1 MKLSVL
7 SVSNETITPSY
18 ISDLET
24 FSGKAAGVC
33 YMKEQYFDSY
43 VSDPEKAKNRFDRV
57 IGTGHHSI
65 ADHSFITVLLEDIP
79 KITAMVLNSL
89 GFYNT
94 SEKSGR
100 YTVMSSD
107 GMNKVLYEKWKN
119 KFIELITNY
128 DITIDEKLREKLA
141 MENARYMLSVFEPS
155 TTMMYTTSLRMWS
168 YLVCWLKDYLET
180 ADESTEFDKRVKKCL
195 NDLYLQI
202 LATKCYS
209 TQIVD
214 NKNKK
219 LNFLS
224 YQVGYP
230 IAKADECY
238 KESYTLKYSTSFASL
253 AQLQRHRT
261 IDYFMCFNGNVTSYY
276 VPELI
281 KNQGKDLVEEWL
293 TDLNSISDTY
303 PNATLVDVVEQGTI
317 TNFMLKCDERLCGRT
332 QLETFHNVRTQL
344 FKLALSWDK
353 SEFMLSELEKHIQ
366 SGNVIM
372 KCGRVR
378 CAEPCHWGAV
388 KAQTKLI

>member
-7 SVSNETITPSY
+7 AVSSENIDSSY
-18 ISDLET
+18 ISELET
-24 FSGKAAGVC
+24 FSGKNAGIC

-43 VSDPEKAKNRFDRV
+43 VSDPEKAKTRFDRV

-65 ADHSFITVLLEDIP
+65 ADHVFITVLFEDIP
-79 KITAMVLNSL
+79 KITAMILNSL

-100 YTVMSSD
+100 YTVMNSS
-107 GMNKVLYEKWKN
+107 GMNKVLYEKWKA
-119 KFIELITNY
+119 KFVELITKY
-128 DITIDEKLREKLA
+128 DCTIDDRLKEKLA
-141 MENARYMLSVFEPS
+141 MENARYMLSVFTPS
-155 TTMMYTTSLRMWS
+155 TTMSYTLSLRMWS
-168 YLVCWLKDYLET
+168 YLVCWLRDYLET
-180 ADESTEFDKRVKKCL
+180 ADESTEFNKRVKKCL

-214 NKNKK
+214 NKNRK

-224 YQVGYP
+224 YQVGYS
-230 IAKADECY
+230 IAKSDECL
-238 KESYTLKYSTSFASL
+238 KESYTLKYRASFACL

-261 IDYFMCFNGNVTSYY
+261 IDYFMCFNGNVFDYY

-281 KNQGKDLVEEWL
+281 KHEGKDLTEEWL
-293 TDLNSISDTY
+293 TDLHSIWDTY

-344 FKLALSWDK
+344 FKLSRSWDK
-353 SEFMLSELEKHIQ
+353 SEFYMSELEKHIQ
-366 SGNVIM
+366 AGNVIM
-372 KCGRVR
+372 KCGRVK
-378 CAEPCHWGAV
+378 CAEPCHWGGN

>member
-1 MKLSVL
+1 MRISVL
-7 SVSNETITPSY
+7 SVSNENIDQSY
-18 ISDLET
+18 ISNLET

-43 VSDPEKAKNRFDRV
+43 VSDPEKAKTRFDRV

-119 KFIELITNY
+119 KFIELIANY

-180 ADESTEFDKRVKKCL
+180 ADESTEFNKQVKKCL
-195 NDLYLQI
+195 NDLYLQL

-219 LNFLS
+219 LNFLA
-224 YQVGYP
+224 YQVGYS
-230 IAKADECY
+230 IAVADECL
-238 KESYTLKYSTSFASL
+238 KESYTLTYKASFACL

-261 IDYFMCFNGNVTSYY
+261 IDYFMCFNGNTTTYY

-281 KNQGKDLVEEWL
+281 RYQGKYLIEEWL

-344 FKLALSWDK
+344 FKLSRSWDK
-353 SEFMLSELEKHIQ
+353 SQFMLSELDKHIQ